1 MTKKRQ
7 QDKYFLRMARKL
19 VWVGSTSLLGR
30 VGGGWVEGGG
40 CLLATRFEPQYS
52 PKNDF
57 PILASERVCH
67 FEVSVRGQILTRKRK
82 KLNHRFIGVWFKP
95 ITKVLRCINR
105 FSGFLEKLYPGIIR
119 YFMVYCLSR
128 VLVYLSINSLV
139 GQWGSY

>member
-1 MTKKRQ
+1 MTKKGNKTNIFSEWQ
-7 QDKYFLRMARKL
+7 EN
-19 VWVGSTSLLGR
+19 WSGWGSTSLLGR
-30 VGGGWVEGGG
+30 VGGVSFPQ
-40 CLLATRFEPQYS
+40 AFEPHS
-52 PKNDF
+52 PINDF
-57 PILASERVCH
+57 LILASERVSH

-139 GQWGSY
+139 EQWGSY

>member
-1 MTKKRQ
+1 M
-7 QDKYFLRMARKL
+7 
-19 VWVGSTSLLGR
+19 LGR
-30 VGGGWVEGGG
+30 VGGVS
-40 CLLATRFEPQYS
+40 FPQAHS
-52 PKNDF
+52 PINDF
-57 PILASERVCH
+57 LILASERVSH
-67 FEVSVRGQILTRKRK
+67 FEVSVRGQILTR
-82 KLNHRFIGVWFKP
+82 NHRFIGVWFKP